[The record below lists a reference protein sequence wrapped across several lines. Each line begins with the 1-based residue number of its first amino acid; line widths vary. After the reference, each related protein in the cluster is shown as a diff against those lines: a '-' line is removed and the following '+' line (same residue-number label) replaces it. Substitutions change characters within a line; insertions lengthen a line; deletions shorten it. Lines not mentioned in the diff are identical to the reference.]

1 MAYNSD
7 PRTPG
12 VDPRVPNQTNTHVN
26 TPVPSGRSTSS
37 MAFIVGGV
45 VVAVI
50 VLYLVFSGM
59 FGSNQSTSSGPAPT
73 GSSSSVNIEAPA
85 APTAPTNVAPADPVA
100 PVAPADPVAPAAP
113 APAETVAPAPAD

>member
-1 MAYNSD
+1 MSYNSD

-12 VDPRVPNQTNTHVN
+12 VDPRVPNQTHTHIN
-26 TPVPSGRSTSS
+26 TPAPSTRSSSS

-59 FGSNQSTSSGPAPT
+59 FGSNQSTISGQAPA
-73 GSSSSVNIEAPA
+73 GSSSTVNIEAPA
-85 APTAPTNVAPADPVA
+85 APAAPTNVAPADPVA
-100 PVAPADPVAPAAP
+100 PAAPAAP
-113 APAETVAPAPAD
+113 AETVTPAPAD